1 RPGTG
6 TRRRGPSRRFG
17 RRIRACRAPRHP
29 RAGWALSWRTSR
41 RKAAADMCI
50 GIPGKILA
58 IREGLMPMA
67 DLDFGGTARECCL
80 AYVPEARVGDYVLI
94 QNGFA

>member
-1 RPGTG
+1 
-6 TRRRGPSRRFG
+6 
-17 RRIRACRAPRHP
+17 
-29 RAGWALSWRTSR
+29 
-41 RKAAADMCI
+41 MCI

-94 QNGFA
+94 QNGFAMDVIDDDSAQAALTAIGELGLAPGVEPDVASGD

>member
-1 RPGTG
+1 
-6 TRRRGPSRRFG
+6 
-17 RRIRACRAPRHP
+17 
-29 RAGWALSWRTSR
+29 
-41 RKAAADMCI
+41 MCI

-94 QNGFA
+94 QNGFAMDVIDEASAKASLEAISELGLGNPGEGLAPDPASGD